1 MRVIREIWNDWT
13 RFHLQR
19 SKERGT
25 EKERIYRDSNS
36 TTLVERNDAT
46 FDSRFISVRIMRLRP
61 VENPNVQRIY
71 MFPFRFF
78 SQHLATLPSPH
89 RRVLSVSDLLILR
102 HVPSVREKEREG
114 KREKESYRASKVI
127 SSLALAF
134 RSLRL
139 VERIGGQWGAAIN
152 LNSSSSRI
160 FFPRFN
166 TASISS
172 RTKRTKSSEGTSYR

>member
-1 MRVIREIWNDWT
+1 MLRENLSFSRLPFYIPPIVAEKPTTMRVIREIWNDWT

-61 VENPNVQRIY
+61 VENPNVQRWDIY
-71 MFPFRFF
+71 VSFPFLL
-78 SQHLATLPSPH
+78 STPCHLAISSSKSSLRLRS
-89 RRVLSVSDLLILR
+89 LCDLILR

-114 KREKESYRASKVI
+114 KTEKERERVIEHRKLSPASV
-127 SSLALAF
+127 SLFALF
-134 RSLRL
+134 
-139 VERIGGQWGAAIN
+139 V
-152 LNSSSSRI
+152 SSSGL
-160 FFPRFN
+160 
-166 TASISS
+166 
-172 RTKRTKSSEGTSYR
+172 EGSGARR